1 MQSRDTKQTSLEQV
15 GAGKLNFRIT
25 GAIQP
30 RCSDE
35 LPIPFFATYAHLQL
49 GSSLVRRSLY
59 MQWCVTVCQS
69 QHSISDLT
77 FVSFRFASRIQPVA
91 GLSNHVLPAMLH
103 MMMSALIL
111 SPIRDEMNIMND
123 HARKVCLPT
132 IGDGTRYDC
141 NEECGWVAT
150 ARYDTHPIDG
160 SWGRHRHCLGRTKV
174 PIVSAGGFGARP
186 SAFFSSRRCRLS
198 AQ

>member
-15 GAGKLNFRIT
+15 GAGKLSFRIT

-77 FVSFRFASRIQPVA
+77 FGSLSDSRPVFNPWLASQ
-91 GLSNHVLPAMLH
+91 
-103 MMMSALIL
+103 
-111 SPIRDEMNIMND
+111 
-123 HARKVCLPT
+123 T
-132 IGDGTRYDC
+132 TF
-141 NEECGWVAT
+141 
-150 ARYDTHPIDG
+150 HPL
-160 SWGRHRHCLGRTKV
+160 CYT
-174 PIVSAGGFGARP
+174 
-186 SAFFSSRRCRLS
+186 
-198 AQ
+198 